1 MAININVGSLGAD
14 EAKTTRALWNLTN
27 KVVISRTTTLPGSP
41 TDGDIY
47 IVPAGAVSHSEE
59 IAFRSEGAWLYLV
72 PEKGW
77 MAYVAD
83 SGSLVI
89 HDGADWNA
97 FTGGGGGGGGITELS
112 LFAGGKPTTG
122 ELLFRHEF
130 TTAIG
135 IPIDLTGSQGSSG
148 VAATAS
154 AVLSLKK
161 NGTQFGTATWAVA
174 GTEPTFAAAAIASFA
189 VGDVLSI
196 TAPVT
201 PDATLADIS
210 LSIVGLPA
218 A

>member
-1 MAININVGSLGAD
+1 MAININVGSLGTD

-47 IVPAGAVSHSEE
+47 IVPAGAGSHAEE

-97 FTGGGGGGGGITELS
+97 FTAGGGGGSLVELS
-112 LFAGGKPTTG
+112 MFAGGKPTTG

-130 TTAIG
+130 TAAIG
-135 IPIDLTGSQGSSG
+135 IPINLANSQGSSG

-154 AVLSLKK
+154 AVFSLKK
-161 NGTQFGTATWAVA
+161 NGTQFGTATWAAA
-174 GTEPTFAAAAIASFA
+174 GTEPTFVAAATTSFA
-189 VGDVLSI
+189 IGDVLSI
-196 TAPVT
+196 NAPASVDT
-201 PDATLADIS
+201 TLADIS
-210 LSIVGLPA
+210 LSIVGLPL
-218 A
+218 

>member
-1 MAININVGSLGAD
+1 MAININVGALGAD
-14 EAKTTRALWNLTN
+14 EAKTVRAMWNLTN
-27 KVVISRTTTLPGSP
+27 KVVISRTTNLPASP

-47 IVPAGAVSHSEE
+47 IVPSGAGSHPEE

-97 FTGGGGGGGGITELS
+97 FTGGGGGGGTLVELS
-112 LFAGGKPTTG
+112 MFAGGKPTTG

-130 TTAIG
+130 TAAIG
-135 IPIDLTGSQGSSG
+135 IPINLANSQGSSG

-154 AVLSLKK
+154 AIFSLKK
-161 NGTQFGTATWAVA
+161 NGTQFGTATWAAA
-174 GTEPTFAAAAIASFA
+174 GTEPTFAAVATASFA
-189 VGDVLSI
+189 IGDVLSI
-196 TAPVT
+196 TAPASV
-201 PDATLADIS
+201 DATLADIS
-210 LSIVGLPA
+210 LSIVGLPL
-218 A
+218 

>member
-1 MAININVGSLGAD
+1 MAININVGSLGTD

-27 KVVISRTTTLPGSP
+27 KVVISRTTALPGSP

-47 IVPAGAVSHSEE
+47 IVPAGAGSHPQE

-77 MAYVAD
+77 MAYAAD
-83 SGSLVI
+83 SGSLII
-89 HDGADWNA
+89 HDGTNWNA
-97 FTGGGGGGGGITELS
+97 FTAGGGGGGATELS
-112 LFAGGKPTTG
+112 LFAGSKPTAS

-161 NGTQFGTATWAVA
+161 NGTQFGTATWAAA
-174 GTEPTFAAAAIASFA
+174 GTEPTFAAAAITSFV
-189 VGDVLSI
+189 VGDVFSI

-201 PDATLADIS
+201 PDTTLADIS